1 MATIDFTTLNTNK
14 TPDKKGQQYL
24 DKQEVENAKKIG
36 CAWAKEGQTEVQ
48 FNNAMRVYH
57 TNLAHSNPVLEA
69 QNSIFN
75 KNHNRGITEPN
86 SMFVIPGS
94 MAFGGTQAGRLPQ

>member
-1 MATIDFTTLNTNK
+1 M
-14 TPDKKGQQYL
+14 Q
-24 DKQEVENAKKIG
+24 
-36 CAWAKEGQTEVQ
+36 
-48 FNNAMRVYH
+48 VYY

-75 KNHNRGITEPN
+75 KNNNNRGIIDPN